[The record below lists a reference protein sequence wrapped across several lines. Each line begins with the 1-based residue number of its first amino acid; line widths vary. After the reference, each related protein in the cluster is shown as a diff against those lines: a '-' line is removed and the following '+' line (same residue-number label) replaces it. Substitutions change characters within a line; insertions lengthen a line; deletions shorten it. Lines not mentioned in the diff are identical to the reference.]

1 MLAAIKR
8 QPGSPTRARRC
19 WRWWRKRWPYA
30 GHRGPV
36 VIEVVLPWPP
46 RGLSPNARQHWAA
59 LAKAKKAFRSRC
71 ALEARLQ
78 GVPRIANGAQ
88 AHALI
93 ALTFRPP
100 DRRARD
106 LDNVLA
112 SLKSGLDGLVDV
124 LGVDDARW
132 ALSIQWG
139 APVKGGAVRVGV
151 EVMGC

>member
-1 MLAAIKR
+1 M
-8 QPGSPTRARRC
+8 
-19 WRWWRKRWPYA
+19 
-30 GHRGPV
+30 
-36 VIEVVLPWPP
+36 IEVVLPWPP

-59 LAKAKKAFRSRC
+59 LAKAKKSYRARC
-71 ALEARLQ
+71 ALQARAQ
-78 GVPRIANGAQ
+78 GLVRVSDGAH

-93 ALTFRPP
+93 ALTFSPP

-139 APVKGGAVRVGV
+139 APVKGGAVRVVV